1 MHRVGELEIGVMFWA
16 KESPLETLRS
26 VKALGVQCGQ
36 LGVPGEYVIGGN
48 TQDWLEALRIERFAV
63 ATVVCSY
70 AGESYADF
78 PTVMRTVGFVP
89 PSTRN
94 ERIAR
99 TKYVADFASQ
109 LSVESVACHVGF
121 VPEDRNTALYR
132 EMVDVVRQICD
143 HCAGLHQSFAMETG
157 QEPPAVLLRFLMDVG
172 RPNLKINFD
181 PANLILYGTG
191 DPLEALDVLA
201 PHIISVHCKDGDYP
215 PTDQPNALGT
225 EQPLGQG
232 SVNIPAFVEKL
243 KQIGYRGIL
252 SVEREELDAVKR
264 EADIRAAV
272 KLLKELRAA

>member
-16 KESPLETLRS
+16 KEGAIETIRE

-36 LGVPGEYVIGGN
+36 LGIGGDYPIGGH
-48 TQDWLEALRIERFAV
+48 TQDWLDAVRIERFSL

-89 PSTRN
+89 RETRN

-99 TKYVADFASQ
+99 TKHVADFASQ

-121 VPEDRNTALYR
+121 VPEDHTEGVYQ
-132 EMVDVVRQICD
+132 EMVHVVREICD
-143 HCAGLHQSFAMETG
+143 HCAGLHQTFAMETG
-157 QEPPAVLLRFLMDVG
+157 QEPPAVLLRFLKDVE
-172 RPNLKINFD
+172 RKNLKINFD

-201 PHIISVHCKDGDYP
+201 PHIVSVHCKDGDYP
-215 PTDQPNALGT
+215 PKDQPEALGT
-225 EQPLGQG
+225 ERPLGEG
-232 SVNIPAFVEKL
+232 SVNIPAFMAKL
-243 KQIGYRGIL
+243 KEVGYRGIL
-252 SVEREELDAVKR
+252 SIEREEPDAARR
-264 EADIRAAV
+264 EKDIRAAV
-272 KLLKELRAA
+272 KLLQDLRAA